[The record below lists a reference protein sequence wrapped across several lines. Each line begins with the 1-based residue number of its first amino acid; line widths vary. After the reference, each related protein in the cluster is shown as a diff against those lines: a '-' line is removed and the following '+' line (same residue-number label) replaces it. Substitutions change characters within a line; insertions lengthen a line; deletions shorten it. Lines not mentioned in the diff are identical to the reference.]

1 MDHSSVIAKASTL
14 KPIIKKRLQ
23 RGVPRSWREYQKQYP
38 VRRNSL
44 QNNDP
49 TAFDFK
55 DPNERFNRERGFR
68 GENHF
73 LEYSNEMLIEFARCK
88 NSPLYFIENYCH
100 ITTANG
106 LQLINLRD
114 FQAEAIETIHNNNK
128 VLGLTSRQASKTT
141 IVACYLA
148 YCLCFREHYTMAILS
163 HTIQGSSEI
172 LNRVYQMMANLP
184 DFLSPCIVSK
194 SRERITTTTG
204 VSLEAF
210 ASTGSSLR
218 GQSLH
223 LCYLDEA
230 SHLGVDLSKFYPE
243 VIAPA
248 CSFRNSKVLLTTTP
262 QGKDYFH
269 SLWKGSKKT
278 LGLGGNGFSRFTCMW
293 YDIPEN
299 LFDYS
304 DIESPVFDNGKSF
317 KSIKL
322 SSSTLSQFEI
332 EYECS
337 FATLA
342 NSLISVEAIRKLKIS
357 DPFIDADC
365 KEIKLFQDPV
375 LRARYVVGVDLG
387 TQTGKDY
394 SVAIVYAV
402 DSNEIVATMRDN
414 TSTLDEISMMIGNLA
429 YLYNNAYVV
438 IEVGDK
444 WNISQTVINC
454 LEEYFEELRYYR
466 TKVNANRTQIGI
478 AQSRHTKAHGYS
490 LLKESLEG
498 NNPVA
503 VNDQTLAD
511 EITTFV
517 EIKKRLSLSTAP
529 VFGAAEGY
537 HDDLVMGLM
546 LVLLSLAD
554 DTFKQ
559 ELAFADWEDI
569 TDEPEIIDPVFSTWG
584 CF

>member
-1 MDHSSVIAKASTL
+1 MDHSAVIAKASTL
-14 KPIIKKRLQ
+14 RPIIKKRLK

-38 VRRNSL
+38 VRRIAL
-44 QNNDP
+44 QHNDP
-49 TAFDFK
+49 TAFDFI
-55 DPNERFNRERGFR
+55 DTQERFNRERGFR
-68 GENHF
+68 GENHY
-73 LEYSNEMLIEFARCK
+73 LEYSNEMVIEFSKCL

-114 FQAEAIETIHNNNK
+114 FQADAIETIHNNNK

-148 YCLCFREHYTMAILS
+148 WCLCFREHYTMAILS

-172 LNRVYQMMANLP
+172 LNRVYQIMANLP

-194 SRERITTTTG
+194 SRERIVTGSG

-218 GQSLH
+218 GQSLS

-230 SHLGVDLSKFYPE
+230 SHLGVDLAKFYPE

-262 QGKDYFH
+262 QGRDYFH
-269 SLWKGSKKT
+269 ALWKGSKKL
-278 LGLGGNGFSRFTCMW
+278 LGVGGNGFSRFTCQW

-304 DIESPVFDNGKSF
+304 DPDNPVFDNGKTF
-317 KSIKL
+317 KAIKL
-322 SSSTLSQFEI
+322 ASSTLSQFEI

-337 FATLA
+337 FATVA
-342 NSLISVEAIRKLKIS
+342 NALIAVEAIRRLRVS
-357 DPFIDADC
+357 EPWIDDDC
-365 KEIKLFQDPV
+365 KEIKIFRDPV
-375 LRARYVVGVDLG
+375 ANARYVIGVDLG

-394 SVAIVYAV
+394 SVAVVYAV

-414 TSTLDEISMMIGNLA
+414 TSTLDEISMMIGNLG
-429 YLYNNAYVV
+429 YLYNNAYLI

-454 LEEYFEELRYYR
+454 LSEYFEELRYYR
-466 TKVNANRTQIGI
+466 TRVNANRTQIGL

-498 NNPVA
+498 KCPVA
-503 VNDQTLAD
+503 VNDQLLVD
-511 EITTFV
+511 ELSTFV

-546 LVLLSLAD
+546 LILLSLSD
-554 DTFKQ
+554 ETFKQ
-559 ELAFADWEDI
+559 EIAFADWSDI
-569 TDEPEIIDPVFSTWG
+569 HEEQEIIDPVFSTWG